1 MLPPAMTKS
10 SLLLVSTLCLFAA
23 CKGNSYRANV
33 GPMFAVANGE
43 IALQN
48 GAGTLS
54 LGANQ
59 NDIDSEMGLG
69 DTQAAPYARL
79 EASNGKHRF
88 RLHGFGMDA
97 SGTGQLQ
104 GDFGNI
110 SAGSQVTTSLEFYA
124 IDANWGLEVLRG
136 EKFRVAVGAQV
147 GYYSLDV
154 AARSNTGREEVVT
167 DVVVPMPFVEVEGLF
182 GPLTIGANAGIM
194 GADLGDG
201 SGRYWDM
208 EGYLRLQATKNFDL
222 MAGYRYVLL
231 DAYGTA
237 TDRDFDADID
247 VQGIFVTAGIKF

>member
-1 MLPPAMTKS
+1 MNKS

-23 CKGNSYRANV
+23 CKGNAYRLNV
-33 GPMFAVANGE
+33 GPMFAVANGD

-48 GAGTLS
+48 AAGTLS
-54 LGANQ
+54 LGDNQ
-59 NDIDSEMGLG
+59 NDIDSELGTG

-97 SGTGQLQ
+97 NSSGQLL

-110 SAGSQVTTSLEFYA
+110 AAGSQVTTSTEFYA
-124 IDANWGLEVLRG
+124 ISANWGLEVLRG
-136 EKFRVAVGAQV
+136 EKYRVAVGAQA

-154 AARSNTGREEVVT
+154 AARSQTSRE
-167 DVVVPMPFVEVEGLF
+167 EGLF

-222 MAGYRYVLL
+222 MAGYRYLLL

-237 TDRDFDADID
+237 TDRDFDADVD
-247 VQGIFVTAGIKF
+247 VQGVFLTAGIKF